1 MITAKASV
9 RQIRQGD
16 VLLTRIDPPPA
27 ETLQRVKD
35 DDGQP
40 LAGLLVPGERT
51 GHAHRLPAR
60 VYDAPGV
67 GRVLMIERPQ
77 VLTHEE
83 HEHIEV
89 PAGWWVPTFQRE
101 YSPRANRARWRVD

>member
-1 MITAKASV
+1 MIIAKETV

-16 VLLTRIDPPPA
+16 VLLTRVAEPPGA
-27 ETLQRVKD
+27 AREVIEDEQ
-35 DDGQP
+35 
-40 LAGLLVPGERT
+40 GLLVPGERT

-60 VYDAPGV
+60 VHRVRGL
-67 GRVLMIERPQ
+67 GRVLEVTHPT

-89 PAGWWVPTFQRE
+89 PTGWWIPTIQRE
-101 YSPRANRARWRVD
+101 YVPRRAPRSRSRVD